1 MRLAVLSDVHGNLPA
16 LEAVLGDMQRDAPDG
31 LIVAGD
37 LTGGPHTRQTL
48 ALLTAARAHMIRGN
62 GASLL
67 LEYAAGD
74 GPAAWREALQFDML
88 RWDYRHAGAETLEL
102 LRSLPDERTV
112 GLPGTP
118 PIRVVH
124 GSPRH
129 PAESIYPERDP
140 ALLALSLGMTAE
152 PVLICGHTHE
162 PWSRVLD
169 GKLALNPGAV
179 CGPLNGF
186 VGAQYAL
193 LSWDGTHWAVEHRA
207 VLYDVG
213 RVRTAFAESGLL
225 DEGGALARAFLRS
238 IETGR
243 DAALAFLSHAYSLA
257 EAAGH
262 VDCEFVPDAAWQRAA
277 ATFAWE

>member
-16 LEAVLGDMQRDAPDG
+16 LEAVLQDMRRFDPDG

-37 LTGGPHTRQTL
+37 LTGGPHTCQTL
-48 ALLTAARAHMIRGN
+48 ALLRAARARMIRGN
-62 GASLL
+62 GAALL
-67 LEYAAGD
+67 LKYAAGG
-74 GPAAWREALQFDML
+74 GPAAWHEALQFGML
-88 RWDYRHAGAETLEL
+88 RWDCRRIDAETLAL
-102 LRSLPDERTV
+102 LRSLPDQRTV
-112 GLPGTP
+112 EIPGAGS
-118 PIRVVH
+118 IRVVH

-140 ALLALSLGMTAE
+140 GLLALALEMTAE
-152 PVLICGHTHE
+152 PVLVCGHTHE

-193 LSWDGTHWAVEHRA
+193 LSWDGFHWAVEHHA
-207 VLYDVG
+207 VPYDVG
-213 RVRTAFAESGLL
+213 PVRAAFAASGLL

-243 DAALAFLSHAYSLA
+243 DVALAFLSHAYSLA
-257 EAAGH
+257 KAEGCG
-262 VDCEFVPDAAWQRAA
+262 DCEFVPDGAWQRAA
-277 ATFAWE
+277 DTFDWE

>member
-48 ALLTAARAHMIRGN
+48 ALLTAARAQMVRGN

-67 LEYAAGD
+67 LEYAASG
-74 GPAAWREALQFDML
+74 GAAAWREALQFGML
-88 RWDYRHAGAETLEL
+88 RWDYRHAAAETLAL
-102 LRSLPDERTV
+102 LQTLPDQLTV
-112 GLPGTP
+112 EIPGAA

-140 ALLALSLGMTAE
+140 ALLALALEMTAE
-152 PVLICGHTHE
+152 PVLVCGHTHE

-207 VLYDVG
+207 VPYDVG
-213 RVRTAFAESGLL
+213 RVRAAFAESGLL

-243 DAALAFLSHAYSLA
+243 DVALAFLSYAYDLA
-257 EAAGH
+257 KAEEGA
-262 VDCEFVPDAAWQRAA
+262 DCEFVPDAAWQRAA